1 MALRLGRMGEKMT
14 TAKSAK
20 IRYEAV
26 RLKGEAGF
34 QSQIDEVILRRRGRE
49 VSHFEEGK
57 ELI

>member
-1 MALRLGRMGEKMT
+1 MGEKMT